1 MQTQNGW
8 HAGLTEGPFGLVDAQ
23 HMTGLVA
30 VLDASTGLPELLLFA
45 YVRYCRGTGLR
56 LTDRSARPSSA
67 VVPE

>member
-1 MQTQNGW
+1 MAVNISGGSYRN
-8 HAGLTEGPFGLVDAQ
+8 AARALPISS
-23 HMTGLVA
+23 GLVA